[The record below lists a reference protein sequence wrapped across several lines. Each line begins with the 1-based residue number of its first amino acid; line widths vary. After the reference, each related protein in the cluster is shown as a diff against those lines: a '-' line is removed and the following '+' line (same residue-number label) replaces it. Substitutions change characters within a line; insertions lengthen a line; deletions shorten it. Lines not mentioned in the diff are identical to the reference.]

1 MSCHDARELFS
12 ALLDEALGADERPAL
27 DAHLAGC
34 AECRREL
41 ERFRG
46 AVALVRGLEPA
57 RAPAGFVDR
66 VLAAARPLPWWRR
79 LARALVFP
87 LPVKLPLE
95 AAAIVLVG
103 VIVGLVYRQTPE
115 LRQAVRVD
123 EVTAP
128 RAIEPRPA
136 APAPPAPAPA
146 REPADARRDADA
158 ARARQEAAAAKA
170 PATAPPPAVQSYAAP
185 ATPPAPAEP
194 RAGDAPAPVAPP
206 AVQAPRSAVMA
217 KRAPAESE
225 AKLGDKG
232 DTREKPDTG
241 VKQEER
247 VVGGAVAETDEA
259 GRRVES
265 PMKSEGPTKREAGA
279 ERYRVQRAPA
289 QAESRARV
297 EPAAPPYV
305 SGRLVA
311 ADRDAAERAL
321 VELVERA
328 GGARLSR
335 RADAEGVVL
344 EVVLP
349 RAAWPALAREL
360 RRLGRWEPTREPAA
374 LPDPVRVAVHIVG

>member
-1 MSCHDARELFS
+1 MNMCKHWLVYMALTGGVPAVAQAADFTDTAQVLS
-12 ALLDEALGADERPAL
+12 ATPIYRQVAEPRQECWTETAAPSGAQERSY
-27 DAHLAGC
+27 G
-34 AECRREL
+34 
-41 ERFRG
+41 G
-46 AVALVRGLEPA
+46 AVLGGVAGAIASGL
-57 RAPAGFVDR
+57 
-66 VLAAARPLPWWRR
+66 
-79 LARALVFP
+79 
-87 LPVKLPLE
+87 
-95 AAAIVLVG
+95 AIG
-103 VIVGLVYRQTPE
+103 PSTR
-115 LRQAVRVD
+115 
-123 EVTAP
+123 
-128 RAIEPRPA
+128 
-136 APAPPAPAPA
+136 
-146 REPADARRDADA
+146 ADA

-225 AKLGDKG
+225 AKLRDRG
-232 DTREKPDTG
+232 DTSGKPDTG

>member
-103 VIVGLVYRQTPE
+103 VIVGLVYRQAPE

-128 RAIEPRPA
+128 RVVEQ
-136 APAPPAPAPA
+136 

-158 ARARQEAAAAKA
+158 ARARQEAAGAKA
-170 PATAPPPAVQSYAAP
+170 APPPAVQSYAAP

-194 RAGDAPAPVAPP
+194 PAPGARAPAGPP